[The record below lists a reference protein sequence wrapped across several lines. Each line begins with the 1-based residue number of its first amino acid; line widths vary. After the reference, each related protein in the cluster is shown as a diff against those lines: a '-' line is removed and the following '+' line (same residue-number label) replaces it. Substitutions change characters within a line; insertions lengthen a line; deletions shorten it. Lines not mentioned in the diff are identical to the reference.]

1 MYHSF
6 AHHILINSCTHICI
20 YIHIRVTKPH
30 TLTRVEF
37 FICTLVSLFETPGS
51 RYVYIMKCRNLWS
64 FGDREK
70 QQKDMRRNDMK
81 RFSTELCRGEKDI
94 QLRPS
99 IHKAQAKNS
108 QALDVHSV
116 ALQNKSSPPKNEW
129 QGYSLHMNWDMDYIY
144 PALSQVRSKITPVAP
159 FQNWI
164 LGRINEWYDKA
175 PSKLALVYCVCE
187 VHSGRAQYMFSARRL
202 RCTRCLTLHMCI
214 YIYDM

>member
-1 MYHSF
+1 MQSVVQPPDPPDPAGTNSCQHKCICNTNTQTIYLAILNVYPHTCTYKCNTLITDTLLLLRDSQAYILMCSMYHSF
-6 AHHILINSCTHICI
+6 AHHILINSCTHMYI
-20 YIHIRVTKPH
+20 YIYLYIRVTKPH

-51 RYVYIMKCRNLWS
+51 RYVYIMKFRNLWS

-81 RFSTELCRGEKDI
+81 RFSTELCRGEKDM

-116 ALQNKSSPPKNEW
+116 ALQNKSSPPKNE
-129 QGYSLHMNWDMDYIY
+129 
-144 PALSQVRSKITPVAP
+144 
-159 FQNWI
+159 
-164 LGRINEWYDKA
+164 
-175 PSKLALVYCVCE
+175 
-187 VHSGRAQYMFSARRL
+187 
-202 RCTRCLTLHMCI
+202 
-214 YIYDM
+214 